1 MVLDVQVKRSIF
13 EHPSAN
19 EFESVLS
26 WGKLSFRNSFPVY
39 NKETCLFN
47 AFTKLGCPS
56 KYLLTL
62 FHLCFEKKTLNT
74 FHYFLFQVLS
84 PPLWTVV
91 SVTCWVFKHQDYIGI
106 YHIADYSWS
115 PEVPSDPTVLW
126 FCDARRDASA
136 RPVKFFKVEFNTW
149 RVLQSQPPHPLA
161 EARKFSAG
169 SKYLYLSWNRICW

>member
-13 EHPSAN
+13 EHLSAN

-26 WGKLSFRNSFPVY
+26 WGKLSFRSSFPVY

-47 AFTKLGCPS
+47 AFSKLGCPS

-62 FHLCFEKKTLNT
+62 FHLCFEKKTRNI

-91 SVTCWVFKHQDYIGI
+91 SVTCWVFKHQGYLGI
-106 YHIADYSWS
+106 YRIADYSWS
-115 PEVPSDPTVLW
+115 PEVPSDPTA
-126 FCDARRDASA
+126 CDS
-136 RPVKFFKVEFNTW
+136 VILGVMH
-149 RVLQSQPPHPLA
+149 QPDM
-161 EARKFSAG
+161 
-169 SKYLYLSWNRICW
+169 WNSLRWSLILGGCYSHSLLTLLLKQESSLLEVNIYI